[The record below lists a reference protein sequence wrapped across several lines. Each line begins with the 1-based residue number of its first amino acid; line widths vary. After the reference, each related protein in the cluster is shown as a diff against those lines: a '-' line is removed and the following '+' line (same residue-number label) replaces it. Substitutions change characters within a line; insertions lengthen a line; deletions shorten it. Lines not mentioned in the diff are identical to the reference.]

1 MVNATLAYQKNSLEV
16 GDRANLILMMYEGAL
31 RFMSE
36 AEKADGVDFIRL
48 IEKAMN
54 VVRALI
60 SSLDFERG
68 GDIAKNLFRLY
79 DFVLWKLD
87 NAITSKDKTHIN
99 DAYIIMD
106 ELYKAWL
113 TAIRNTREAK

>member
-1 MVNATLAYQKNSLEV
+1 MVNATLAYQKNSIEV

-31 RFMSE
+31 RFMS
-36 AEKADGVDFIRL
+36 KAKEVDGVEFAKFV
-48 IEKAMN
+48 EKAMG
-54 VVRALI
+54 VVKALI
-60 SSLDFERG
+60 SSLDFEKG
-68 GDIAKNLFRLY
+68 GEIARNLFRLY

-87 NAITSKDKTHIN
+87 NAITSRDKSHIN

-113 TAIRNTREAK
+113 TAIKNMREAK